1 MDAMTLVAATDF
13 SQSARAAVDRAALI
27 AKENNA
33 RLTLAYAFD
42 EAGWENL
49 LALATPKRKLFTG
62 QPLHHAWKRIRA
74 AADKLAHKHGIIASG
89 VVATGRAS
97 EAIAATANA
106 VQASLIVLGPH
117 GRRLSDWLYLGS
129 TALGAARNATCPV
142 LVVRNRPKAG
152 YARCLVG
159 TDFSPPSQRAAATAA
174 RLFPSAMI
182 TLLHA
187 ADSVEG
193 PMLFTVRQRAAF
205 GAATAAVRAQA
216 LKRLA
221 RLFPAGQPGRLDSA
235 ARRVVIAPAHIAL
248 QRALKSRK
256 FEVIALGRDSRTALT
271 ERVLG
276 SVPANL
282 LINSPTDVLIVP

>member
-1 MDAMTLVAATDF
+1 MEPMTLVAATDF
-13 SQSARAAVDRAALI
+13 SDAARAAVDRAALI

-33 RLTLAYAFD
+33 PLTLAYAFD
-42 EAGWENL
+42 EARVENL
-49 LALATPKRKLFTG
+49 LALATPKKKLFAE
-62 QPLHHAWKRIRA
+62 QPLQQAWENIRA
-74 AADKLAHKHGIIASG
+74 MADELAHKHGIIASG
-89 VVATGRAS
+89 VVAMGRAS

-117 GRRLSDWLYLGS
+117 GRRLGDWLYLGS
-129 TALGAARNATCPV
+129 TALGAARSATCPV
-142 LVVRNRPKAG
+142 LVVRNKPKAG

-159 TDFSPPSQRAAATAA
+159 TDFSLPSQRAAVTAA
-174 RLFPSAMI
+174 RLFPSAAI

-187 ADSVEG
+187 AQSVEG
-193 PMLFTVRQRAAF
+193 PMLFTGALRTAIDAAL
-205 GAATAAVRAQA
+205 AAVRVQA
-216 LKRLA
+216 RKRLA
-221 RLFPAGQPGRLDSA
+221 ELFPAAQPGRLDSA

-256 FEVIALGRDSRTALT
+256 FDVVALGRDSNAALA